1 MSYVQISLPKK
12 PHYLLHILFLVGV
25 CFFLVQ
31 RIKSSRWQLK
41 KKKRKKSMKLLNGSC
56 ILKMRLKGSQPSKFI
71 VYRKFTMKQD

>member
-41 KKKRKKSMKLLNGSC
+41 KKRKKEINEITKWELH
-56 ILKMRLKGSQPSKFI
+56 LKNAIKRLS
-71 VYRKFTMKQD
+71 TL